1 MDAILSGQVLFKRF
15 LMHSTSVNGLIMFA
29 SITPHTGPLN
39 AGIGNHPGHLH
50 GLAMAKQAIV
60 NSLLNLEGIKQA
72 SGNGILGGVVDLL
85 L

>member
-1 MDAILSGQVLFKRF
+1 
-15 LMHSTSVNGLIMFA
+15 
-29 SITPHTGPLN
+29 
-39 AGIGNHPGHLH
+39 
-50 GLAMAKQAIV
+50 MAKQAIV